1 MAIPLDGSAARDD
14 SRVRTLVSGTDFVV
28 APTLSPDGEHLAW
41 ITWDHPGMPWDNAA
55 LHVGDLNPD
64 GTIGEQVLVDG
75 GDGHSVAEPRWTE
88 ECDLVHGSN
97 ASGFWNLYH
106 TEGFPV
112 RGTNRPGWSE
122 KLRTRPLHP
131 ADATFTNPA
140 WQLGPHSFDVL
151 DAEHI
156 IASWARD
163 AVCHLGTIKLANGE
177 LEEWNVGWQP
187 IGNVAS
193 SAGRVVMLAS
203 NEMSMPS
210 IVEVKNG
217 TVQVLRGSG
226 EFEPEDIGVLAKQP
240 FFLFLKR

>member
-41 ITWDHPGMPWDNAA
+41 ITWDHPGMPWDNAS

-64 GTIGEQVLVDG
+64 GTIGEQALVDG
-75 GDGHSVAEPRWTE
+75 GDGHSVSEPRWTE

-97 ASGFWNLYH
+97 ASGFWNLYR

-131 ADATFTNPA
+131 AEVTFTTPA

-151 DAEHI
+151 DADHI
-156 IASWARD
+156 IASWAQTRSPTW
-163 AVCHLGTIKLANGE
+163 APSSSPTASSRSGTWAGSRSAT
-177 LEEWNVGWQP
+177 WP
-187 IGNVAS
+187 PAPVAS
-193 SAGRVVMLAS
+193 SCWPPTR
-203 NEMSMPS
+203 
-210 IVEVKNG
+210 
-217 TVQVLRGSG
+217 
-226 EFEPEDIGVLAKQP
+226 
-240 FFLFLKR
+240 